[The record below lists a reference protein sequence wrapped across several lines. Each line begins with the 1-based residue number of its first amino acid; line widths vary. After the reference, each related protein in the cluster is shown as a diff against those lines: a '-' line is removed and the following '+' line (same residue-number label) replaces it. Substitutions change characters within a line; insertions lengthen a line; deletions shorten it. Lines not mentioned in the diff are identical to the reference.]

1 MIRGDECGKRD
12 WVGDSKKC
20 VGIDESK
27 GVFYK
32 PAIGQA

>member
-12 WVGDSKKC
+12 WVG
-20 VGIDESK
+20 VGIDELK